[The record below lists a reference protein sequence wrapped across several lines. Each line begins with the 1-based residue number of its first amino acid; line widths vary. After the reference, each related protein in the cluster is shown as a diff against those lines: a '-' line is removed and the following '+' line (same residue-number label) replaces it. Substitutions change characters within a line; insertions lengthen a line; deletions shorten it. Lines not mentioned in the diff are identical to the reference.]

1 MSRDYIAFTLKRLR
15 EAAGLT
21 INDVGEMIGKSGKT
35 VSAWE
40 NGRGQPDAEILIKL
54 CGIYHVT
61 NMLAEFDEDNTIPKD
76 SLSHPEIQI
85 IKKYR
90 TLDGHGKKIVNYILS
105 EEYDRCTAPAYPTPV
120 PTITIKHSVYKVS
133 AGFGFDLEDRDEWDE
148 IDIPDT
154 TESRRADFA
163 ITIKGDSMEPIYSD
177 GDIVLVKVQSS
188 VNIGETGIFIV
199 NGSGFIKQYGGDRLI
214 SINSKYDD
222 ILFSEGDTI
231 KCAGKVIGIA

>member
-1 MSRDYIAFTLKRLR
+1 MSIGSRIKECRENLGITQEELARALGVSKGAIGNYEANIGYPKIENITKLFELLKTDANYIFQDDLKA
-15 EAAGLT
+15 EAQ
-21 INDVGEMIGKSGKT
+21 VVFSEKE
-35 VSAWE
+35 V
-40 NGRGQPDAEILIKL
+40 R
-54 CGIYHVT
+54 H
-61 NMLAEFDEDNTIPKD
+61 
-76 SLSHPEIQI
+76 

-90 TLDGHGKKIVNYILS
+90 TLDGHGKKIVDYILS

-154 TESRRADFA
+154 PESRRADFA